1 MSIFCI
7 NLYLRYNKSMKI
19 LENLIAGAIKQLF
32 LFIALVPNIIW
43 LFVFIELFL
52 FAICKN
58 TRLEI
63 FVLQFP
69 ITLWV
74 LVSKKDK

>member
-1 MSIFCI
+1 
-7 NLYLRYNKSMKI
+7 MKKLKEWLDVQTI
-19 LENLIAGAIKQLF
+19 EAAKNIGVLIG
-32 LFIALVPNIIW
+32 LVPATIW
-43 LFVFIELFL
+43 LFVFLELFL
-52 FAICKN
+52 FAICKH